1 MKLGVPGQVTD
12 IITCVKFLV
21 NRFRGY
27 GVMTPKI
34 HISHLLA
41 VSPLQ
46 QCTHCR
52 ATSWQETL
60 LVRWSM
66 AKEIKADEAAV
77 CMVMKLGNERHNL
90 RVGRVC
96 WSQLFAECVWV
107 IRRVVRFTIALLF
120 MSFCPFCRAQ
130 SPWFFFLRTQFPDV
144 GTLNFS
150 QRNNARMSR
159 LLWTFLEVPPKNEAQ
174 NYRILASFLT
184 WENFRGSYLHINCI
198 TIPQYRI
205 SKQTKF
211 ALYSIQIWWV
221 GLKDGRSL
229 RFKAKFLTLL
239 VKIPVCRRPLIN
251 MTLRDCG

>member
-1 MKLGVPGQVTD
+1 MRLKWFRHFLERESEKSRIKKVHEVYISPHCWQNFMKLGVRGQVTD

-27 GVMTPKI
+27 GVLTPQI
-34 HISHLLA
+34 PISHRLA

-77 CMVMKLGNERHNL
+77 CMAMKPGNERHNL

-107 IRRVVRFTIALLF
+107 IRLVVRFTIALLF

-130 SPWFFFLRTQFPDV
+130 SPWFFFLRTKFPDV
-144 GTLNFS
+144 GTLKF
-150 QRNNARMSR
+150 
-159 LLWTFLEVPPKNEAQ
+159 F
-174 NYRILASFLT
+174 
-184 WENFRGSYLHINCI
+184 
-198 TIPQYRI
+198 PQE
-205 SKQTKF
+205 
-211 ALYSIQIWWV
+211 
-221 GLKDGRSL
+221 
-229 RFKAKFLTLL
+229 
-239 VKIPVCRRPLIN
+239 
-251 MTLRDCG
+251 